1 MPSFSSENCEL
12 ENDGFI
18 TDLCWHFAAARGHAD
33 QLQDPFCPLSLFQKI
48 LSLPFRPGAFYSNLQ
63 TQISDLRTQNPIGL

>member
-33 QLQDPFCPLSLFQKI
+33 QLQDPSVLYHYFKKSYPCPFA
-48 LSLPFRPGAFYSNLQ
+48 PGRFTQ
-63 TQISDLRTQNPIGL
+63 TSKLRSQISELKTL